1 MLWAAVIFTMSSVP
15 GSQVPG
21 RFGSLAHFVEYA
33 ILALLLARALSLSH
47 PQASTVIG
55 AVVLSSAYAVTDELH
70 QSFVPMRVPDPMD
83 WLLDT
88 AGAIVSVLLWLLVAN
103 LANRRAQVAST
114 PRSGLPTENP
124 PPDDAP

>member
-1 MLWAAVIFTMSSVP
+1 MKRYAHAGRWGAVGLWAAVIFAMSSVP

-47 PQASTVIG
+47 PRMLAAIG
-55 AVVLSSAYAVTDELH
+55 AAALSSAYAVTDEYH

-88 AGAIVSVLLWLLVAN
+88 AGAIVGVLLWLL
-103 LANRRAQVAST
+103 LAHLADRRA
-114 PRSGLPTENP
+114 RRR
-124 PPDDAP
+124 